1 MRKNY
6 LPGTETTLRRITPTE
21 FIHLKKWVEP
31 VKRDVKIVSIT
42 EMTNI
47 NQQLEQNAEM
57 YVSNIINRVIAQ
69 LIGKYGAGFVTL
81 EATADGEL
89 KVKLTTA
96 DIASLIAIELA
107 AGTNLIGSVQI
118 AGTSLTVKRMLI
130 NVATATDHTLATPA
144 SGKKIQVRNY
154 ALTVGGAVGLT
165 WLSASTSISGIMA
178 FGDTDEPRGISHNC
192 GDYPLET
199 VVDEALKLR
208 LSAAEDVDGFVVYTE
223 G

>member
-21 FIHLKKWVEP
+21 FAHLRRWVEE
-31 VKRDVKIVSIT
+31 VKRNIKIVSIT

-69 LIGKYGAGFVTL
+69 LIGKYGDGFVTI
-81 EATADGEL
+81 EGTKDGEL
-89 KVKLTTA
+89 KVKLTSS

-107 AGTNLIGSVQI
+107 AGTNLIGKVQI
-118 AGTSLTVKRMLI
+118 AGTSLTIGKASI
-130 NVATATDHTLATPA
+130 NLASAADHTLVTPA
-144 SGKKIQVRNY
+144 SGKKVQIRNY

-165 WLSASTSISGIMA
+165 WLSASTSISGIMT
-178 FGDTDEPRGISHNC
+178 FGEAGKNWGISHTC
-192 GDYPLET
+192 GEYPLET
-199 VVDEALKLR
+199 AVNGALKLR
-208 LSAAEDVDGFVVYTE
+208 TSTGEDVDGFVVYTE
-223 G
+223 E